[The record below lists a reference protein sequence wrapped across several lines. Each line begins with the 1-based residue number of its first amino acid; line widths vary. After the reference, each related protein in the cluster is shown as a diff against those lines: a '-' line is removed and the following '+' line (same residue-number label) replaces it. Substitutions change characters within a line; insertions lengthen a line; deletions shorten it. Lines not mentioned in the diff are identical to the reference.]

1 MRVIEKRL
9 ATLEDRAG
17 IGSRKMTVFINHIS
31 GETTGARLIDG
42 RSWPRLADE
51 SLDAFERRL
60 VDIVPH
66 QKGGYR
72 IIVYTGAG
80 YDGADDFALL

>member
-1 MRVIEKRL
+1 MKVIEKRL
-9 ATLEDRAG
+9 AILEDREG
-17 IGSRKMTVFINHIS
+17 LGSNRMTIFINQFS

-42 RSWPRLADE
+42 RSWPRLPDE

-60 VDIVPH
+60 LDIVPH

-72 IIVYTGAG
+72 IIVYTGDG